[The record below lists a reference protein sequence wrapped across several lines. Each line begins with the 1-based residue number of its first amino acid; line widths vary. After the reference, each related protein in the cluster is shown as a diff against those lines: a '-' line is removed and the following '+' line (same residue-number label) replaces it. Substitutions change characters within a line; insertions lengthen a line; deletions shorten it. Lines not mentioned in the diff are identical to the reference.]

1 MSKSETKTKSGY
13 FTKKQFLKSR
23 QRPGIEK
30 DILAAVMEDGKTYT
44 LAEAEKLISEFKK
57 GKVK

>member
-1 MSKSETKTKSGY
+1 VSKSETKTKSGS
-13 FTKKQFLKSR
+13 FTKAQFLMSQKRS
-23 QRPGIEK
+23 GVEK
-30 DILAAVMEDGKTYT
+30 DILAAVMEEGKTYT